1 MTEQDYQIYTTVWS
15 EWAKG
20 TNYSKVA
27 TLSFNNQQ
35 KMLIRQIFP
44 TCNMTHHTVSTW
56 NLDYDYHDHY
66 DLVLAC
72 NVFHYAKHPYLWFT
86 NVMNSCD
93 VFWIQDLVN
102 RQRGS
107 NDGEQ
112 FGDDNDCMRYSYENY
127 KSNASVSF
135 DLSSAV
141 NVLDFKY
148 YDSPNEN
155 GDANHFIAKVIK
167 K

>member
-1 MTEQDYQIYTTVWS
+1 
-15 EWAKG
+15 
-20 TNYSKVA
+20 
-27 TLSFNNQQ
+27 
-35 KMLIRQIFP
+35 
-44 TCNMTHHTVSTW
+44 
-56 NLDYDYHDHY
+56 
-66 DLVLAC
+66 
-72 NVFHYAKHPYLWFT
+72 
-86 NVMNSCD
+86 MNSCD

-127 KSNASVSF
+127 NSNASVSF